1 MKEAVIL
8 AGGYGTRLKSVVS
21 EVPKSMAQIGDHPFL
36 YYLLVKLQRAGFNRI
51 ILAAGYLADS
61 IQSFFGTS
69 FNGIDL
75 VYSVEDEPLGTGGAI
90 YRAMDS
96 IETDRFFVING
107 DTFFDVDYDLM
118 AKRFLM
124 TEAGLM
130 LALKPMT
137 DFERYGAVITDNER
151 IISFNEK
158 KYCSKGLINGGIYLI
173 RKEWLNERV
182 PASRFSF
189 EKDVLEKFVTTG
201 NIGYFISEG
210 YFIDIGIP
218 EDYRKA
224 SLDLPGLYCP

>member
-36 YYLLVKLQRAGFNRI
+36 YYLLVKLQRAGLKRI
-51 ILAAGYLADS
+51 ILAVGYLADS
-61 IQSFFGTS
+61 IQSFFGDS
-69 FNGIDL
+69 FNGIEL
-75 VYSVEDEPLGTGGAI
+75 VYSIEDEPLGTGGAI

-96 IETDRFFVING
+96 IENDWFFVING

-118 AKRFLM
+118 EKRFQM
-124 TEAGLM
+124 TEEGLI

-137 DFERYGAVITDNER
+137 DFERYGAVITDNDR

-158 KYCSKGLINGGIYLI
+158 KHCSKGLINGGIYLI

-182 PASRFSF
+182 PAARFSF
-189 EKDVLEKFVTTG
+189 EKDILEKFVTTVK
-201 NIGYFISEG
+201 IGYFISEG

-224 SLDLPGLYCP
+224 SLDLPVLYSR